1 MSDRSGI
8 VNMEEINTISAFIV
22 ALKQQGFRGNV
33 VIGMKDRNMVVKL
46 ETFVK
51 VGDLKEMIRKPLDE
65 VILQGNGIIKS
76 ND

>member
-8 VNMEEINTISAFIV
+8 VNMEEINAISAFIV

-51 VGDLKEMIRKPLDE
+51 VGDLKEMIRKPLKE

>member
-8 VNMEEINTISAFIV
+8 VNMEEINAISAFIV

>member
-8 VNMEEINTISAFIV
+8 VNMEEINAISAFIV

-51 VGDLKEMIRKPLDE
+51 VGDLKEMIRKPLNE

>member
-1 MSDRSGI
+1 MDKSGI
-8 VNMEEINTISAFIV
+8 VNMEEINAIAAFIV

-51 VGDLKEMIRKPLDE
+51 VKDLKEFAKKPIYE
-65 VILQGNGIIKS
+65 IICKS
-76 ND
+76 EAV

>member
-8 VNMEEINTISAFIV
+8 VNMEEINAISAFIV
-22 ALKQQGFRGNV
+22 ALKQQGFGGNV

-51 VGDLKEMIRKPLDE
+51 VGDLKEMIRKPLKE

>member
-1 MSDRSGI
+1 MDKSGI
-8 VNMEEINTISAFIV
+8 VNMEEINAIAAFLV

-51 VGDLKEMIRKPLDE
+51 VKDLREFAGKSIHE
-65 VILQGNGIIKS
+65 ILCNSKS
-76 ND
+76 E

>member
-8 VNMEEINTISAFIV
+8 VNMEEINAISAFIV

-51 VGDLKEMIRKPLDE
+51 VGDLKEMIRKPLSE